1 MAIEKVITPDLETP
15 SVQIPTDEDI
25 QLDEAGNAE
34 VTLQDDQALAEA
46 EAMGLM
52 DDMAMP
58 MATEHDANLVEFM
71 DDNEIAEF
79 ADDMFEGYQ
88 TDKEARGEY
97 DEIAEDGVNLL
108 GLSYDDSSQPFP
120 GACGSTHPVLAQSVV
135 KFQAKAFK
143 ELFPTEGPVRT
154 RIMGVQSDQKLQ
166 QANRVR
172 DFMNWQTQVQMPEY
186 GPELDRLLFHVAL
199 YGSAFKKTYW
209 DATSNRPRTEYV
221 KAQDFYVDYYASN
234 LETAERFTHKYTLS
248 SNQIKKL
255 QIAGLF
261 AKDVDFS
268 EDAEISE
275 SGAVDAANEAV
286 GLSKPGN
293 NNDRVEILEMH
304 VEADVPGFEDESGI
318 NLPYI
323 VYMTADQKVLSIRR
337 NWDEE
342 DPFKK
347 KKLYFTHYTMIPG
360 LGFYGYGYLHLIGG
374 LTKTATSSM
383 RQLIDAGTFANLPGG
398 FKAHGLRVLAPDEPI
413 APGEWREVNSPAG
426 DLGKS
431 LQPLPFKEPS
441 QTLFNLMQYVTN
453 AAREFADAT
462 DNVVESGSNYG
473 PVGTTMALL
482 EQSSKLFAAVHKRM
496 HEAQTKDLRI
506 LCRLD
511 QEYLPESYPYEV
523 AGGAQQVFS
532 QDFNL
537 KSIDVIP
544 VSDPNMPT
552 EAHRIAKIN
561 AIMSIAQQNPSQY
574 NMQLISQELFSA
586 MGVEDPKRYLAQ
598 SQPPFTGDPITENM
612 AAMKGAPLK
621 ASIEQNHDAHIIVHG
636 SMLQNPTYGDNQQ
649 MKQILMAHI
658 QDHLTLKYRQEMAQ
672 MIPDP
677 EMQQMIMSN
686 PPQQQPG
693 QPKQAPP
700 KLPPELE
707 NQIAMMA
714 ANAAD
719 SVLQLDEEK
728 AKIMAGEKKDPQ
740 IELQE
745 KDLALRAQKMM
756 NDLKVHE
763 DKMALEE
770 AQTIIKDENTDE
782 DRELRKE
789 KIMIDQL
796 AKESEMLMKDK
807 NKDADRQQQI
817 IEKAMDV
824 AAQTGA
830 NAIKISGNI

>member
-248 SNQIKKL
+248 TNQIKKL
-255 QIAGLF
+255 QLAGLF

-337 NWDEE
+337 NWDET
-342 DPFKK
+342 DIFKK

-796 AKESEMLMKDK
+796 AKESEMLMKDQ